1 MPTSVECHR
10 ETQSTQSPAMMHA
23 IISGQT
29 EQWFFLQ
36 TARGELRARCA
47 VSCLIVPEIGD
58 TVLLSVS
65 EDPLSSY
72 ILSILLRPDA
82 DHSTL
87 NIPGGAT
94 FKTTQGHLM
103 IHADAVSMKGRQALK
118 FDTAT
123 LSVQAQEA
131 EVRISHLRSWFESVQ
146 TFVNTLKLIAK
157 NTTTTIDR
165 RIIKAK
171 ESFKWIE
178 RVDETRAGR
187 VHMHIEGRF
196 QMHSR
201 HTSIKSEGLVA
212 IDGKKINLG

>member
-1 MPTSVECHR
+1 MSASLEFHSV
-10 ETQSTQSPAMMHA
+10 TQSTQSPTMAHA

-47 VSCLIVPEIGD
+47 ISCLIVPEIGD

-65 EDPLSSY
+65 EDPMSSY
-72 ILSILLRPDA
+72 ILSILLRPEA
-82 DHSTL
+82 DHSVL

-94 FKTTQGHLM
+94 FKTAQGQLV
-103 IHADAVSMKGRQALK
+103 IHADTVSMKGQKALK
-118 FDTAT
+118 LDTAT
-123 LSVQAQEA
+123 LSVQALEA
-131 EVRISHLRSWFESVQ
+131 EVRISRLLSWIEQAETLISA
-146 TFVNTLKLIAK
+146 LKLVAK
-157 NTTTTIDR
+157 NITTTVER
-165 RIIKAK
+165 RVLKAK

-178 RVDETRAGR
+178 QVDETRAGR
-187 VHMHIEGRF
+187 VRMDIEGRF
-196 QMHSR
+196 QMRSR